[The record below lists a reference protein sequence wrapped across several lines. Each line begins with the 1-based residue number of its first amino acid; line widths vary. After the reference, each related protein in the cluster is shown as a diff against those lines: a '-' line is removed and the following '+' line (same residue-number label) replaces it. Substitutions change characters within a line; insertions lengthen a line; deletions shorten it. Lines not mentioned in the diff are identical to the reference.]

1 MYFIKDRIEIKKV
14 NSKDFNVYGKIINL
28 KNSNELIEAME
39 NTPLPE
45 DVIYVPSD
53 KVLEEL
59 DTYKQMSKSVY
70 GDMPVQIGYC
80 NGHNQKLNALEY
92 HRSSEI
98 DIAITDLI
106 LLIGRQQDIQKD
118 YTYDTSNVEA
128 FFVPKGTGVELYA
141 TTLHY
146 APCGIDGSG
155 FKCVVVLPKGTNYE
169 VTPISDEGED
179 KLLMATNKWLIA
191 HKDAHIAGAFE
202 GLKGKNIEV

>member
-1 MYFIKDRIEIKKV
+1 MSLIMEIKKV

-169 VTPISDEGED
+169 VTPISNEGED

>member
-1 MYFIKDRIEIKKV
+1 MSLIMEIKNV

-70 GDMPVQIGYC
+70 GDMLVQIGYC

-155 FKCVVVLPKGTNYE
+155 FRCVVVLPKGTNYE
-169 VTPISDEGED
+169 VTPISNEGED

>member
-1 MYFIKDRIEIKKV
+1 MEIKKV

>member
-1 MYFIKDRIEIKKV
+1 MEIKKV
-14 NSKDFNVYGKIINL
+14 KSKDFNVYGKIINL

-53 KVLEEL
+53 IVLEEL

>member
-1 MYFIKDRIEIKKV
+1 MSLIMEIKKV

-169 VTPISDEGED
+169 VTPISNEGED

-202 GLKGKNIEV
+202 GLKGENIKV

>member
-1 MYFIKDRIEIKKV
+1 MSLIMEIKKV

-92 HRSSEI
+92 HRNSEI

>member
-1 MYFIKDRIEIKKV
+1 MEIKKV

-169 VTPISDEGED
+169 VTPISNEGED

>member
-1 MYFIKDRIEIKKV
+1 MSLIMEIKKV

-128 FFVPKGTGVELYA
+128 FFVPKGTGVEL
-141 TTLHY
+141 
-146 APCGIDGSG
+146 
-155 FKCVVVLPKGTNYE
+155 
-169 VTPISDEGED
+169 
-179 KLLMATNKWLIA
+179 
-191 HKDAHIAGAFE
+191 
-202 GLKGKNIEV
+202 